1 MSNPRR
7 ALNWGP
13 DSTLGMSEA
22 SVSAT
27 THATDAEPTSPAVL
41 TWGQQG
47 RAFLKDEWELAGPG
61 ATPGRAH
68 STGKGP
74 EAVERDSCGLS
85 PVGGGSLECG
95 EWQT

>member
-13 DSTLGMSEA
+13 DSTLGMSEV

-27 THATDAEPTSPAVL
+27 THPTDTEPTSPAVL

-47 RAFLKDEWELAGPG
+47 RAFLKGEWELAGPG
-61 ATPGRAH
+61 AAPGGVH
-68 STGKGP
+68 STGTGP
-74 EAVERDSCGLS
+74 EAVERGSCGLS
-85 PVGGGSLECG
+85 PVGEGSLERG
-95 EWQT
+95 EWQA